1 MKKADR
7 FKVFDVSLIS
17 ISHFIHDIYTAFLA
31 PVQTLLIEKLA
42 INHSLFGLLALV
54 QRLPNLFNPYMGILA
69 DRIRIRYLMI
79 AAPSITA
86 VGMSLIGVA
95 PTYGFLVILMLVTG
109 ISSSMFHVPTPVM
122 IRHVAG
128 NRTGRGMSFYM
139 VGGELARTVG
149 PVIVIGAVELWG
161 FEGIFRLIPL
171 GLVSSL
177 ILFIRF
183 RHVDLRRDFPNEEQK
198 GGNYKLA
205 FRQFLPLLLIIVLV
219 NLSRGFMKSCFT
231 YYLPG
236 YLEESGSTRWIAGI
250 SLSIIYLSGTAGTF
264 LSGTI
269 SDFIGRKSTLLGL
282 AIASPV
288 LMVLFIF
295 LEDRFIYPL
304 LILIGFSLLATTPVF
319 LALVHQKKTDYLPFI
334 NGIYMTANFLTSSLT
349 TLITGISFDYLGNE
363 LTLKLSA
370 TVAFLAIPVV
380 LMLRDDRGKSQGYN
394 TRKLS

>member
-1 MKKADR
+1 MKKEDR
-7 FKVFDVSLIS
+7 FKVFDVTLIS
-17 ISHFIHDIYTAFLA
+17 ISHHIHDIYTAFLA

-42 INHSLFGLLALV
+42 INHSLFGLLV
-54 QRLPNLFNPYMGILA
+54 VFQRLPNLLNPYMGILA
-69 DRIRIRYLMI
+69 ERIRIRYLMI

-86 VGMSLIGVA
+86 IGMSLVGLA
-95 PTYGFLVILMLVTG
+95 PTYSFLVILMLVTG

-149 PVIVIGAVELWG
+149 PVIVIGAIELWG

-183 RHVDLRRDFPNEEQK
+183 RHVDLRRDFPREGSK
-198 GGNYKLA
+198 GGNYTRA
-205 FRQFLPLLLIIVLV
+205 FRRFLPMLLIILMI

-236 YLEESGSTRWIAGI
+236 YLEETGSTRWIAGI
-250 SLSIIYLSGTAGTF
+250 SLSIIYLSATVGTF

-269 SDFIGRKSTLLGL
+269 SDYIGRRSTLLAF

-295 LEDRFIYPL
+295 LGDRFTYPL

-319 LALVHQKKTDYLPFI
+319 LAMVHQKKTDHMPFI

-349 TLITGISFDYLGNE
+349 TLITGISFDFLGNE
-363 LTLKLSA
+363 LTFKLA
-370 TVAFLAIPVV
+370 AGIAFLAIPVV
-380 LMLRDDRGKSQGYN
+380 LLYRDKSE
-394 TRKLS
+394 S